1 MGSQDQRIR
10 PLTISIARTMPRSLR
25 DVVDAVQHSPI
36 IASERRVE
44 HVIADPEPRIRFVEM
59 GDSALI
65 FRVMV
70 WIDEP
75 VSRGQV
81 LDGLNTA
88 IYKALNAAEI
98 SIPFPQRDVHLYN
111 AVPPAS

>member
-1 MGSQDQRIR
+1 
-10 PLTISIARTMPRSLR
+10 
-25 DVVDAVQHSPI
+25 
-36 IASERRVE
+36 
-44 HVIADPEPRIRFVEM
+44 M

-75 VSRGQV
+75 VSRGVV

-88 IYKALNAAEI
+88 IYKALNAAAI
-98 SIPFPQRDVHLYN
+98 SIPFPQRDVHLFHE
-111 AVPPAS
+111 APPAC

>member
-1 MGSQDQRIR
+1 MIIMNDGAFYLLFGALLI
-10 PLTISIARTMPRSLR
+10 LLLHFLRSR
-25 DVVDAVQHSPI
+25 
-36 IASERRVE
+36 ERRREVS
-44 HVIADPEPRIRFVEM
+44 ALPEPRIRFLEM

-75 VSRGQV
+75 VSRGVV

-98 SIPFPQRDVHLYN
+98 PIPFPQRDVHLFQ
-111 AVPPAS
+111 AMPPAP